1 MSEKTL
7 KEMIDDALD
16 EAYILESGNEIF
28 DEARMLLVAMKL
40 SGAPYSFIEQV
51 YVARKN
57 HMLDS
62 YERLKPKKS
71 RKKVA

>member
-16 EAYILESGNEIF
+16 EASILESGHEKF
-28 DEARMLLVAMKL
+28 DEERMLLVAMKL

-51 YVARKN
+51 YKMRSKRKT
-57 HMLDS
+57 
-62 YERLKPKKS
+62 
-71 RKKVA
+71 KVA